1 METQTAFIGDRAALV
16 RELAAELSKALQAQP
31 IEPAMNVKEAADFL
45 KISPDQV
52 RELAERGGNAFDILP
67 CNQVLFPGTIS
78 KHKPLKFCEVEGDV
92 FPLPCK
98 QDVGGSLLQR
108 SQQFVLP
115 FVVGKGAAEAV
126 CFFVPIGG

>member
-52 RELAERGGNAFDILP
+52 RELAERGLIPAFNAALP
-67 CNQVLFPGTIS
+67 GSTVRHWRFF
-78 KHKPLKFCEVEGDV
+78 KHQLAS
-92 FPLPCK
+92 
-98 QDVGGSLLQR
+98 VG
-108 SQQFVLP
+108 V
-115 FVVGKGAAEAV
+115 
-126 CFFVPIGG
+126 I

>member
-52 RELAERGGNAFDILP
+52 RELAERGLIPAFKTSLP
-67 CNQVLFPGTIS
+67 GKPNHWRFW
-78 KHKPLKFCEVEGDV
+78 KHQLAA
-92 FPLPCK
+92 
-98 QDVGGSLLQR
+98 VGM
-108 SQQFVLP
+108 
-115 FVVGKGAAEAV
+115 
-126 CFFVPIGG
+126 I